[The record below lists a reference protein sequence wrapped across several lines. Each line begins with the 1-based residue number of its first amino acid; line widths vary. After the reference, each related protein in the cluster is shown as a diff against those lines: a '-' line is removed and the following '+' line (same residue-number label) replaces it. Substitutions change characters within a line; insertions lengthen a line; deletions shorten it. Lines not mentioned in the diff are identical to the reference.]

1 MRWTRN
7 TWRSDFRSLF
17 VDRSVWCSTD
27 YLFLVFLMLDKF
39 VSPITL
45 LVGPFLIGYLCFHSS
60 TGLYAT
66 PHDREHS
73 YRLPLWNILLS
84 YSVWLMFS
92 RFVRLFPH
100 FIARPSHVRYLPGFV
115 AFQYLLAPIKIYCLF
130 TLHVVE
136 WGSVAHTIAR
146 TKPQARLVL
155 GEGEAHVG
163 FLSLCSFFS
172 SSQYAQDERRSAR
185 GAVAL
190 RGGAA
195 VGRRDQRREIDH
207 LGRLRFLTITRLIS
221 VRTFHLHL
229 LHHPH
234 IFHLLHTPLHSSL
247 SCISPVHLHPPLSP
261 SPFSA
266 AAFRTSPRRL

>member
-45 LVGPFLIGYLCFHSS
+45 LVGPFLIGYLCLHSS

-73 YRLPLWNILLS
+73 YRLPLWNILCS

-136 WGSVAHTIAR
+136 WGSVALHHAREREGRTIGR
-146 TKPQARLVL
+146 MVCCCVVRNRL
-155 GEGEAHVG
+155 
-163 FLSLCSFFS
+163 FCTCSCC
-172 SSQYAQDERRSAR
+172 
-185 GAVAL
+185 
-190 RGGAA
+190 
-195 VGRRDQRREIDH
+195 
-207 LGRLRFLTITRLIS
+207 
-221 VRTFHLHL
+221 HLHSTRKMNGDPLEEPL
-229 LHHPH
+229 LSEEEQQA
-234 IFHLLHTPLHSSL
+234 IAQGTIGGKSITSSDDAT
-247 SCISPVHLHPPLSP
+247 SSP
-261 SPFSA
+261 SPV
-266 AAFRTSPRRL
+266 